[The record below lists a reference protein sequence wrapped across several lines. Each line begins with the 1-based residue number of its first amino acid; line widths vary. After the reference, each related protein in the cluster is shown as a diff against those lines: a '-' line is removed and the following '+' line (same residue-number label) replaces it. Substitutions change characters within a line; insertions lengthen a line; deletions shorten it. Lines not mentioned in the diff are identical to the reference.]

1 MSSLYLETKE
11 GSSVNIKGWIL
22 SIREQK
28 TILFLIVVRMREQVQ
43 LVIKDP
49 KLIDKCSGLNV
60 NTAIEAVGTVKR
72 TDRVPSGF
80 EIEVKSI
87 KTIVTPKK
95 RSPFDLI
102 GKNMPGIETR
112 LDMRSLDL
120 RHPLNLALFKLR
132 AYMLSSIREHLTANG
147 FLEVNTPKII
157 ATASEG
163 GAALFPI
170 MYYDKEAFLAQSPQL
185 YKEELVMSF
194 ERVFEIGPIF
204 RAEPS
209 HTVRHLSEATS
220 LDAEAAFFNN
230 EEMMELLERTLV
242 HVLEDLAGRSEMAII
257 KAPKITAITPF
268 SRFKYGEIVDRLA
281 STGFHIE
288 FGDDLDS
295 AALKAWGD
303 RVGGFYFITEWPN
316 KLKPF
321 YIKPK
326 DDKVSFSFDLMYRE
340 IELSSGGERI
350 YDRRVLEKRIREAGL
365 PVQAFK
371 NHLSVY
377 DYGMPPHAGFGVGI
391 ERLLMVI
398 AGLKNI
404 RDAVLYPRDI
414 RRLTP

>member
-1 MSSLYLETKE
+1 
-11 GSSVNIKGWIL
+11 
-22 SIREQK
+22 
-28 TILFLIVVRMREQVQ
+28 
-43 LVIKDP
+43 
-49 KLIDKCSGLNV
+49 
-60 NTAIEAVGTVKR
+60 
-72 TDRVPSGF
+72 
-80 EIEVKSI
+80 
-87 KTIVTPKK
+87 
-95 RSPFDLI
+95 
-102 GKNMPGIETR
+102 
-112 LDMRSLDL
+112 
-120 RHPLNLALFKLR
+120 
-132 AYMLSSIREHLTANG
+132 
-147 FLEVNTPKII
+147 VNTPKII